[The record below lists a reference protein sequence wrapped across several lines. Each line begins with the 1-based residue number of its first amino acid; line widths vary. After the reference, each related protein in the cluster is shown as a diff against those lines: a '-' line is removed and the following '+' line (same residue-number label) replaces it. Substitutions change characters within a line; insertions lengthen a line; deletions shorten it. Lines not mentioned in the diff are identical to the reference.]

1 MSELQERYL
10 SLKKKIIEQEY
21 SRMNDMQRQAVVTV
35 DGPLLILAGAGSGK
49 TTVLVNRI
57 ACLLSYGNAYLD
69 TAIPEKIG
77 EHEIEFLSQYAQHPN
92 EQERE
97 AVHGILAVR
106 PPRPWNILAITFT
119 NKAAGELKERLN
131 ACLLYTSS
139 GLPVERSESALFQS
153 GWRA

>member
-69 TAIPEKIG
+69 TAVPEKIG
-77 EHEIEFLSQYAQHPN
+77 EREIEFLYSIRMSRNGKLFMGFWQCVRRALGIFLQSLLPTRR
-92 EQERE
+92 QE
-97 AVHGILAVR
+97 
-106 PPRPWNILAITFT
+106 
-119 NKAAGELKERLN
+119 
-131 ACLLYTSS
+131 S
-139 GLPVERSESALFQS
+139 
-153 GWRA
+153 